1 MSQISPAKRLA
12 NQRNAQKSTG
22 PRTPEGKKKS
32 SQNALTHGLFCQ
44 EVVLMTEDKSLF
56 DVLRHSLIEDLKP
69 QRVLEL
75 SFVDEIAR
83 TQWKL
88 RRLRLAEAMRHES
101 YFDKHYEDMEKNCH
115 TEAAKERVRALKKS
129 VAEGAFA
136 APMTMVLLIAENEQG
151 LERFSRYEQR
161 LNNTIHKCLRELRL
175 IRKDQEQIDALPES
189 PFLSAPS
196 PSQGEGG
203 GEGETC
209 DHVNCEEK
217 EDSTEQ
223 SPSSEIASPSPLP
236 SPLKGEG
243 VNAEMQ
249 NEPTAAPTLGAPITC
264 DDRSTQ
270 PIAPK
275 YRAMRSY

>member
-1 MSQISPAKRLA
+1 MRQQISPAKRLA

-22 PRTPEGKKKS
+22 PRTVEGKKKS

-56 DVLRHSLIEDLKP
+56 NVLRHSLIEDLKP

-101 YFDKHYEDMEKNCH
+101 YFDKFYEDMEKKCH
-115 TEAAKERVRALKKS
+115 TEAAKEKVRAVKKD
-129 VAEGAFA
+129 VAEGAYA
-136 APMTMVLLIAENEQG
+136 APMTMVLLIEENEKG

-175 IRKDQEQIDALPES
+175 IRKDQEQINALPES
-189 PFLSAPS
+189 PFLTPS
-196 PSQGEGG
+196 PLEGEGG
-203 GEGETC
+203 GEGGARE
-209 DHVNCEEK
+209 VEQVKKEE
-217 EDSTEQ
+217 ENAEVDSAEQ
-223 SPSSEIASPSPLP
+223 SQPDSHTSPSPQP
-236 SPLKGEG
+236 SPSKGEG
-243 VNAEMQ
+243 E
-249 NEPTAAPTLGAPITC
+249 NEPTALPTS
-264 DDRSTQ
+264 DRCTSSIDET
-270 PIAPK
+270 PAT
-275 YRAMRSY
+275 SLTS